1 MKNLKGIALLSGAL
15 FVTMTAGIAQAC
27 PGSGASKATQT
38 GSGTCTGKTSSM
50 QASGGCNSMKASGG
64 TCTGK
69 SASACAMKTADCEK
83 MMRTYYQTHGWSGVE
98 SDCCMGT
105 SAQPTVLRIAAGSPA
120 EKAGLKNGDV
130 LTSIN
135 GITFGEQSQPAIQGL
150 MADGMKV
157 GDTVRYTAT
166 RGGQVVSLETKLVKI
181 SDADLSALIA
191 EHLSMSHTASAKAE
205 KTDKAENVR

>member
-15 FVTMTAGIAQAC
+15 FMTMTAGIAQAC

-38 GSGTCTGKTSSM
+38 GSGMCTGKSSAM
-50 QASGGCNSMKASGG
+50 QTSGGCNSMKASGG

-98 SDCCMGT
+98 SDCCMGA
-105 SAQPTVLRIAAGSPA
+105 SASPTVLRVMASSPA
-120 EKAGLKNGDV
+120 EKAGLKTGDV

-135 GITFGEQSQPAIQGL
+135 GITFGEETQAAIQNL
-150 MADGMKV
+150 VTNGMKI
-157 GDTVRYTAT
+157 GDTVRYTAM
-166 RGGQVVSLETKLVKI
+166 RDGQVVSFETKLVKI
-181 SDADLSALIA
+181 SDADLGALIA
-191 EHLSMSHTASAKAE
+191 EHAAMAHTAAPKAE